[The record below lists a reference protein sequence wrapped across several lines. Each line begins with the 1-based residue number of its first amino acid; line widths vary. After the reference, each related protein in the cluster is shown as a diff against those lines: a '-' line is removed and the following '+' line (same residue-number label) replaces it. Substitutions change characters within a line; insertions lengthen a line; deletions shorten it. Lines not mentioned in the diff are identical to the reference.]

1 MAFQSIACA
10 AHEQSSGIAA
20 DFPGTAKCDGVLI
33 GGAKDLGCVCMAANP
48 VGIQYEGR
56 PWAWKVLGDEHMIAQ
71 RITDPRQL
79 VNVLSHCGAPSVVK
93 RMVPVG

>member
-1 MAFQSIACA
+1 MRECSHWRGQKLGLCVYGSQSCGNPIR
-10 AHEQSSGIAA
+10 G
-20 DFPGTAKCDGVLI
+20 PP
-33 GGAKDLGCVCMAANP
+33 LG
-48 VGIQYEGR
+48 
-56 PWAWKVLGDEHMIAQ
+56 KVLGDEHMIAQ